1 MQPFEIL
8 FDYAEPS
15 SIQHGAYAPYGNLGF
30 PVPTANRPWIYSN
43 FVQSLDGITSFLGVH
58 PSGGE
63 ISQSTEDQWLMG
75 LLRAHAD
82 AIIIG
87 LNTLIEETRSSPYLN
102 GGRGPVYRVE
112 DAALQDLRRKLGRGN
127 EKVVFVTGSARLEP
141 AQFRVF
147 DGDQVDA
154 YLLSTSEGTARLRDK
169 GVKVISA
176 GSGQFVDLPLA
187 MRLLRKQLNINYLL
201 CEGGPTLY
209 GHFSRAGLIDEK
221 FLTIAPVEIG
231 LIVPPEQGPPVKRPT
246 AFITTGFTQANA
258 PRWRWMSCRRAAN
271 HQFSRYRRLEP

>member
-8 FDYAEPS
+8 FDQAEPS

-30 PVPTANRPWIYSN
+30 PVPPANRPWIYSN

-87 LNTLIEETRSSPYLN
+87 LNTLIEETRSSPDLN

-127 EKVVFVTGSARLEP
+127 EKVVLVTGSARLEP

-176 GSGQFVDLPLA
+176 GAGQFVDLPLA
-187 MRLLRKQLNINYLL
+187 MRLLREQLNINYLL

-231 LIVPPEQGPPVKRPT
+231 LIVPPEQGPPVTRPT
-246 AFITTGFTQANA
+246 AFTTTGFTEMNA
-258 PRWRWMSCRRAAN
+258 PKWRWMSCRRVGN
-271 HQFSRYRRLEP
+271 HQFSRYRRLQP